1 MRGAPLYT
9 VAGMSSPLPHSR
21 AWMESHWDGML
32 DEVLREPRP
41 RSAPISTT
49 ILLAELSVLRVHTGP
64 LIGVL
69 AGVDGIDLEDDIKS
83 LVQRGLATPSQLWSL
98 LEQFGGR
105 FFLPMRQKYDPG
117 WSADE
122 FRDAM
127 VQLAIKRDGV
137 FSPQRF
143 VVVATI
149 VLGCMRRAFVNG
161 GRSDAATALHALLDS
176 VIAILA
182 NAVGTAGSQED
193 VAAMMRATGMDQYQ
207 RQFNAA
213 AAAAYPPGESSSSAA
228 AAAAAAAAY
237 ASSAPP
243 APPVSSMDDDGGGA
257 LPVGDLYPGEQLSQF
272 DSLDSQQQE
281 QQQPMPSSQSE
292 WPLLLPPFEL
302 PPSPGASAEEHQA
315 YNERMAQYASPQQ
328 STREWMAG
336 LGMPPS
342 LAPSRAPSDIT
353 QEQQALM
360 RQVAAL
366 QPMPP
371 PPVYAAAAAAAA
383 SASAAPPGALGPDS
397 NPPRIYSRQ
406 TATPEQIAA
415 AEARRPPT
423 RVSNDFKSVA
433 ELERDIRYYED
444 DLIPSHMN
452 QVALYRARGDPANRA
467 PDYEADIQKARAD
480 ADRAR
485 EALQI
490 ARHASRAP
498 PKARSNKK
506 KTKKA
511 EEEEEARRQAEVQAR
526 DAEWS
531 ANVERLQAQL
541 TKAQAQ
547 SVANDAEW
555 SANVERLQAQ
565 LAKAQQQSAGT
576 DAEWSANVERLH
588 AQLAKA
594 QVDHDAR
601 VSELAAELEDAKRQS
616 AREAHEAA
624 MREASDRA
632 RRELLLDEH
641 KTRTDQLADQIVQLQ
656 ERVSTADADKHSA
669 LAAAAAQAEAEL
681 AMTKEAELATA
692 DRLRAEL
699 ASAVAL
705 SDQLRVD
712 ADDERRRARAAADDR
727 LRTAEA
733 SEQKLANQLQELERA
748 HAAELAELRT
758 KHETDTVAWRSQ
770 FAERAVEL
778 TKAIAE
784 TAAKHAAQLEALAAE
799 HQAALTAKDVHY
811 KREIDEMHTRRGK
824 ALDELEAAFV
834 ADFEKQAAA
843 TKAEHDKEIAKRET
857 AHYEEMERTILDY
870 EKVKRDLEAERD
882 ALRADQGDVNRTAAR
897 LAATANEQLAAER
910 VAHANT
916 RRMAEARV
924 ADMSARHRVE
934 MDRVRRNALVAQQA
948 PAVPAE
954 LADVAARAT
963 KFQRLRLAQLLD
975 MASDADL
982 DVAIAKHGGRADAA
996 LASLVDATEAER
1008 EKLLVEAWRVQRV
1021 SRAIRSIAKRK
1032 AMTYDLF
1039 DIVAVE
1045 RLRVRIDD
1053 VRATSH
1059 KDMERV
1065 EELRMLRDHE
1075 SVAVADAD
1083 PIYARLAAVAARDP
1097 TVAVRQIKTRADL
1110 REVLQK
1116 LRDNA
1121 GDKAALDKLE
1131 QDDAASGLYA
1141 PLEAYVEEAKNAATG
1156 KSFAELV
1163 ALTEAEKADKRAAS
1177 NKKKEAAA
1185 AAAAAA
1191 APPKPKP
1198 ELTEEERA
1206 QRVLDAKARKA
1217 ARAVER
1223 RAELRAAENK
1233 KAAEEAARVAAEEE
1247 KEEEVEYEYEFG
1259 ASSSAA
1265 AAAAYHPPPLPPL
1278 AFRQHPYSNAAAAA
1292 AAASSS
1298 HPVGETDDEDE
1309 APTWEQPRGVGMGVA
1324 QQEDGPAHK
1333 KLRTGRR
1340 FHLLGAKAGANNNCF
1355 NCDKAAP
1362 TLACTC
1368 ARVHFCNPV
1377 CLERASGM
1385 HKCM

>member
-1 MRGAPLYT
+1 
-9 VAGMSSPLPHSR
+9 
-21 AWMESHWDGML
+21 MESHWDGML

-69 AGVDGIDLEDDIKS
+69 AGVGGIDLEDDIKS

-98 LEQFGGR
+98 LEQFGDR

-127 VQLAIKRDGV
+127 VQLASKRDGV

-182 NAVGTAGSQED
+182 NAVGSAGSQED

-207 RQFNAA
+207 RQFDAA
-213 AAAAYPPGESSSSAA
+213 AASAYPPGESSSSAAA

-243 APPVSSMDDDGGGA
+243 APPVSSMDDDDGGA

-272 DSLDSQQQE
+272 DSLDSQQEQQE
-281 QQQPMPSSQSE
+281 QQPMPPSQSE
-292 WPLLLPPFEL
+292 WPLLPPFEL

-315 YNERMAQYASPQQ
+315 YNERMAQYALPQQ
-328 STREWMAG
+328 SPREWMAG
-336 LGMPPS
+336 LGPS
-342 LAPSRAPSDIT
+342 PYTSPLPPSRAPSDIT
-353 QEQQALM
+353 QEQQGLM

-371 PPVYAAAAAAAA
+371 PPPAMYAAASSSSVAPARRTTAAAPAAAAPA
-383 SASAAPPGALGPDS
+383 AAAPPGIFS
-397 NPPRIYSRQ
+397 FE
-406 TATPEQIAA
+406 TASDEQRAA
-415 AEARRPPT
+415 AERMRAPSRIANHR
-423 RVSNDFKSVA
+423 KSVVD
-433 ELERDIRYYED
+433 LERDIDYYENI
-444 DLIPSHMN
+444 LIPNHEATLES
-452 QVALYRARGDPANRA
+452 LRANGDPAHRA
-467 PDYEADIQKARAD
+467 GSVGDAIKQARA
-480 ADRAR
+480 AAESAR
-485 EALQI
+485 EALHD
-490 ARHASRAP
+490 ARHARRGPAAAS
-498 PKARSNKK
+498 SNKK
-506 KTKKA
+506 KKQ
-511 EEEEEARRQAEVQAR
+511 EDEARHKAALAQAQQQSAEWSANVERLQAQLANAQAQSVAD
-526 DAEWS
+526 DAKWS

-541 TKAQAQ
+541 TKAQA
-547 SVANDAEW
+547 
-555 SANVERLQAQ
+555 
-565 LAKAQQQSAGT
+565 
-576 DAEWSANVERLH
+576 
-588 AQLAKA
+588 
-594 QVDHDAR
+594 DHDAR
-601 VSELAAELEDAKRQS
+601 VSELAAELEDAKRQN

-624 MREASDRA
+624 MSEASDRA
-632 RRELLLDEH
+632 RRELLLGEY
-641 KTRTDQLADQIVQLQ
+641 KTRADQLADQVVQLQ
-656 ERVSTADADKHSA
+656 ERLSTADDDKRSA
-669 LAAAAAQAEAEL
+669 LAAAAAVHA
-681 AMTKEAELATA
+681 EAELATA
-692 DRLRAEL
+692 DRLHAEL

-705 SDQLRVD
+705 SDQLRAD
-712 ADDERRRARAAADDR
+712 ADDERRRARVSAETQADR
-727 LRTAEA
+727 LHAAEV
-733 SEQKLANQLQELERA
+733 SEQKLAKQLQETTHT
-748 HAAELAELRT
+748 HAAELAQLRT
-758 KHETDTVAWRSQ
+758 QHETDLESRRSQ
-770 FAERAVEL
+770 LAERAVEL

-784 TAAKHAAQLEALAAE
+784 TATKHAAQLEALTAE
-799 HQAALTAKDVHY
+799 HQAALTAKDVHH
-811 KREIDEMHTRRGK
+811 KREIDEMHTRRGN
-824 ALDELEAAFV
+824 ALDELEAMLV
-834 ADFEKQAAA
+834 ADFDKQAAA
-843 TKAEHDKEIAKRET
+843 IKAEYDKEIVKREA
-857 AHYEEMERTILDY
+857 AHYKEMERAILDY
-870 EKVKRDLEAERD
+870 EQVKRDLESERD

-916 RRMAEARV
+916 RRMAEAKV

-934 MDRVRRNALVAQQA
+934 TSHLRREVAAAQQA
-948 PAVPAE
+948 LVPSAAPAAAE
-954 LADVAARAT
+954 LADVTARAT

-975 MASDADL
+975 TASDVDL
-982 DVAIAKHGGRADAA
+982 DLALAKHGGQSA

-1021 SRAIRSIAKRK
+1021 SRAVRSVAKRK

-1039 DIVAVE
+1039 DIVAVG

-1053 VRATSH
+1053 VRGISR

-1075 SVAVADAD
+1075 PVAVADAD
-1083 PIYARLAAVAARDP
+1083 PIYARLAVVAVRDP
-1097 TVAVRQIKTRADL
+1097 TVAVRQIKTRVDL
-1110 REVLQK
+1110 REALQK
-1116 LRDNA
+1116 LQGDNA
-1121 GDKAALDKLE
+1121 GDRAALAKLE

-1141 PLEAYVEEAKNAATG
+1141 PLEAYVEEAKNAAKG

-1163 ALTEAEKADKRAAS
+1163 ALTEAEKAGKRAAS

-1185 AAAAAA
+1185 PAAAAAA
-1191 APPKPKP
+1191 AAVPKP
-1198 ELTEEERA
+1198 EPTEEERA

-1233 KAAEEAARVAAEEE
+1233 KQEEEEAARVAAEEKEKE
-1247 KEEEVEYEYEFG
+1247 KEEEEEEAVEYEYDFG
-1259 ASSSAA
+1259 ASS
-1265 AAAAYHPPPLPPL
+1265 AAAYHPPPLPPL
-1278 AFRQHPYSNAAAAA
+1278 TFRQHPYSNAAAA
-1292 AAASSS
+1292 SSS
-1298 HPVGETDDEDE
+1298 HPGGKTDDEDE
-1309 APTWEQPRGVGMGVA
+1309 APTWEQQQQQQPRGVGEEEEEE
-1324 QQEDGPAHK
+1324 EDGPAHK

-1355 NCDKAAP
+1355 NCDRAAP
-1362 TLACTC
+1362 TLACAC
-1368 ARVHFCNPV
+1368 KRVHFCNRV